1 MSTLACMRLRHH
13 HLCHSKAR
21 ALSLL
26 TFLALAAAAAP
37 GAVLAAAPSPPGDIP
52 DTQAFVTFTGSGFSI
67 KVPDGWSHSTKGGT
81 TAFVDKYNGIAVM
94 LAKRA
99 SAPTVS
105 STKGSELAKLK
116 AATKGFANPTVATVS
131 RPAGSGVLVRYQ
143 ASSAPNSVT
152 GKTIANDVE
161 RYELWRAGKLAIV
174 TLQAPH
180 GSDNVDAW
188 KLVTSSL
195 RWTK

>member
-1 MSTLACMRLRHH
+1 
-13 HLCHSKAR
+13 
-21 ALSLL
+21 
-26 TFLALAAAAAP
+26 
-37 GAVLAAAPSPPGDIP
+37 
-52 DTQAFVTFTGSGFSI
+52 
-67 KVPDGWSHSTKGGT
+67 
-81 TAFVDKYNGIAVM
+81 
-94 LAKRA
+94 
-99 SAPTVS
+99 
-105 STKGSELAKLK
+105 
-116 AATKGFANPTVATVS
+116 
-131 RPAGSGVLVRYQ
+131 VLVRYQ

>member
-1 MSTLACMRLRHH
+1 MRLRYNP
-13 HLCHSKAR
+13 LCHSRAR
-21 ALSLL
+21 VLSLL
-26 TFLALAAAAAP
+26 TCVALAAAVAPTAA
-37 GAVLAAAPSPPGDIP
+37 LAAAPSPPGDIP
-52 DTQAFVTFTGSGFSI
+52 DTQAFVTFKGSGFSL
-67 KVPDGWSHSTKGGT
+67 KVPDGWSHSTKAGT

-94 LAKRA
+94 LAKRS

-105 STKGSELAKLK
+105 STRGSELAKLK
-116 AATKGFANPTVATVS
+116 KTTKGFANATVATIS
-131 RPAGSGVLVRYQ
+131 RPAGSGVLVKYQ
-143 ASSAPNSVT
+143 AASAPNSVT
-152 GKTIANDVE
+152 GKTITNDVE

-188 KLVTSSL
+188 KLVTNSL

>member
-1 MSTLACMRLRHH
+1 MPSLPGMRCNLP
-13 HLCHSKAR
+13 CQWKAR

-26 TFLALAAAAAP
+26 TLVALAASAAP
-37 GAVLAAAPSPPGDIP
+37 GAALAETPPPGDIP
-52 DTQAFVTFTGSGFSI
+52 DNQAFVTFTGGGFSL
-67 KVPDGWSHSTKGGT
+67 KVPEGWSHSTRAGT
-81 TAFVDKYNGIAVM
+81 TVFVDKYNGIAVM
-94 LAKRA
+94 LATRS

-105 STKGSELAKLK
+105 GTKGAELARLK
-116 AATKGFANPTVATVS
+116 AATKGFAHPTVATVS
-131 RPAGSGVLVRYQ
+131 RPAGSGVLVKYQ

-152 GKTIANDVE
+152 GKSITNDVE
-161 RYELWRAGKLAIV
+161 RYELWRKGKLAIV

-195 RWTK
+195 RWTR